1 MIEIPERIE
10 IANLPTRIE
19 KLERLSDKLGGP
31 SIYIKRDDQTG
42 TEFSGNKIRKLE
54 FSIKEAIDRKCD
66 TIITFGGVQSNH
78 CRATAAVSAKLGLKS
93 YLILRENNDIKLDGN
108 LFLDKLFG
116 ANIEFINC
124 ENYENEKTEAAD
136 KIKEKLKSRGHKVY
150 TIPSGASNGIG
161 SFGYYKAMQEIIFQ
175 EKELGI
181 HFDKIVIAAGSGGTY
196 SGLLLGS
203 KIFNYR
209 GEIIGIS
216 VSDSR
221 EKFKNKVCEILSE
234 SVNYIN
240 IPLSFSKDEIDVLD
254 NYVGEGYGL
263 SSREELKFINEFAKL
278 EGIILDPVYTGKAM
292 YGLSCEIAKGKF
304 SDCKNILFIN
314 TGGIFGIFPQK
325 YLFDFSN

>member
-175 EKELGI
+175 EKELGMEEPI
-181 HFDKIVIAAGSGGTY
+181 PDCCWEVKY
-196 SGLLLGS
+196 S
-203 KIFNYR
+203 IT
-209 GEIIGIS
+209 E
-216 VSDSR
+216 V
-221 EKFKNKVCEILSE
+221 
-234 SVNYIN
+234 
-240 IPLSFSKDEIDVLD
+240 
-254 NYVGEGYGL
+254 
-263 SSREELKFINEFAKL
+263 KL
-278 EGIILDPVYTGKAM
+278 
-292 YGLSCEIAKGKF
+292 
-304 SDCKNILFIN
+304 
-314 TGGIFGIFPQK
+314 
-325 YLFDFSN
+325 